1 MRVDIT
7 DISKATNIT
16 AGCLCSVN
24 ITGGFSLLVFTVNL
38 KQCLNVFLLKGVCEE
53 NKLKCHLD
61 WESARKYKSDC
72 RVNVN
77 RF

>member
-7 DISKATNIT
+7 DMKKATNIT

-24 ITGGFSLLVFTVNL
+24 ITGGFSLLVFKVTLL
-38 KQCLNVFLLKGVCEE
+38 KQCLNVFPLKGVCEE
-53 NKLKCHLD
+53 NELKCQLD

-72 RVNVN
+72 RIKC
-77 RF
+77 

>member
-7 DISKATNIT
+7 DMKKATNIT
-16 AGCLCSVN
+16 AGCLC
-24 ITGGFSLLVFTVNL
+24 LVFKVTLL

-53 NKLKCHLD
+53 NELKCQLD

-72 RVNVN
+72 RMKC
-77 RF
+77 